1 MTHIAKPQINI
12 NYMSVSISQ
21 SSCANPQQSA
31 QALQTLQRLFAS
43 DQILKCGTQ
52 AQLPGQPRAGDVI
65 PSGSIGG
72 CIPQPQIRHCGAPAG
87 KGLTKDPE
95 GFPAGSVRTAGGYT
109 IVPEGKSA
117 AWSIFAPGQKAT
129 DKPHTRVW
137 GDPHVD
143 EKDGTRWDF
152 TKNSDFVLPDGTRI
166 NCQTTS
172 ETGQSVSKG
181 LTIANGMDRVD
192 ITGINSDKPTTSAV
206 TPDGYQWRAKH
217 LASNPN
223 RDAFHLGGN
232 DKDVS
237 WFRERNNRIDGL
249 ITGAKLDAKV
259 NGYEQTVDNGKQY
272 WVDPNLR
279 APVGSPAWGNQLR
292 AHFADQQ
299 AKSGL
304 PAQYAEAFGNF
315 MAQDHM
321 RDMMQPLPYQPFIP
335 PMMGQLPTQT
345 EQPGLIAQPR
355 ADFGN
360 AAFGGLHGT
369 MNFQQAQ
376 MLLAALGQLLLMQN
390 MLQSSLTPGFGRP
403 IFG

>member
-1 MTHIAKPQINI
+1 MSNIAKSVNI
-12 NYMSVSISQ
+12 NYTSVSISQ

-31 QALQTLQRLFAS
+31 QALQTLQRLFAT
-43 DQILKCGTQ
+43 DKILCDKGAQTGT
-52 AQLPGQPRAGDVI
+52 GRNGDRI
-65 PSGSIGG
+65 PSIGIGG
-72 CIPQPQIRHCGAPAG
+72 CIPKPQVQHAGAPAG

-129 DKPHTRVW
+129 DKAHTRIW

-192 ITGINSDKPTTSAV
+192 ITGINTNKPETSRV

-217 LASNPN
+217 LATNPN

-232 DKDVS
+232 DKDVQ
-237 WFRERNNRIDGL
+237 WFRERNNRMDGL
-249 ITGAKLDAKV
+249 ITGAKLDKAV
-259 NGYEQTVDNGKQY
+259 NGYEQTVDNGKAY
-272 WVDPNLR
+272 WVDPKLR

-292 AHFADQQ
+292 SHFADQH
-299 AKSGL
+299 AKSNMS
-304 PAQYAEAFGNF
+304 PQYAEQFGNF
-315 MAQDHM
+315 MLRDHLN
-321 RDMMQPLPYQPFIP
+321 DMLSPRIPPITYQPVMN
-335 PMMGQLPTQT
+335 PMLPNPVQT
-345 EQPGLIAQPR
+345 AAVPR
-355 ADFGN
+355 AGFDQN
-360 AAFGGLHGT
+360 AFGGLNGT

-376 MLLAALGQLLLMQN
+376 FMLAALGQLMLMQN
-390 MLQSSLTPGFGRP
+390 MLQSSLSAGFGRP
-403 IFG
+403 FVR